1 MIFLDAGP
9 GMAVTTLG
17 FVGSS
22 GKKAEDVT
30 ASLIGDATLAKYR
43 TRDPVDHRVVIFLR
57 KIAGI
62 IIDQSR
68 ENEFFEN
75 ERRRYVKKVD
85 QHSNIYMLC
94 FSWEFTHTSL
104 Y

>member
-9 GMAVTTLG
+9 GMAVTILG

-43 TRDPVDHRVVIFLR
+43 TRGAVDHRVIIFLR
-57 KIAGI
+57 KIGGI

-68 ENEFFEN
+68 ENGFFKN
-75 ERRRYVKKVD
+75 
-85 QHSNIYMLC
+85 
-94 FSWEFTHTSL
+94 
-104 Y
+104 

>member
-1 MIFLDAGP
+1 MKKIDLVSWYLSNLDIIFFDAGP

-22 GKKAEDVT
+22 GKKAEEVT

-43 TRDPVDHRVVIFLR
+43 TRDVVDHRVVIFLR

-68 ENEFFEN
+68 EDVYFKNKS
-75 ERRRYVKKVD
+75 RRY
-85 QHSNIYMLC
+85 L
-94 FSWEFTHTSL
+94 
-104 Y
+104 